1 MADHLSAAPWLGH
14 TLHGMRERDPDP
26 YAVLRI
32 RRNAGRAEVA
42 RAYRSMA
49 KQHHPDLPGGGA
61 EAMAKVNWAWH
72 VLSDPARRAAW
83 DAAHGGVATGHW
95 APRPEARGQHVR
107 PVAPGEGS
115 NATWTGW
122 AEYRAEAMRD
132 EQAMAGL
139 SLGCIALVLVVAL
152 LILFVLLA
160 GLASTMP
167 RNPDTV
173 QSEEAVTTAAP

>member
-1 MADHLSAAPWLGH
+1 
-14 TLHGMRERDPDP
+14 
-26 YAVLRI
+26 
-32 RRNAGRAEVA
+32 
-42 RAYRSMA
+42 
-49 KQHHPDLPGGGA
+49 
-61 EAMAKVNWAWH
+61 
-72 VLSDPARRAAW
+72 
-83 DAAHGGVATGHW
+83 
-95 APRPEARGQHVR
+95 VR

-167 RNPDTV
+167 RNPDAV